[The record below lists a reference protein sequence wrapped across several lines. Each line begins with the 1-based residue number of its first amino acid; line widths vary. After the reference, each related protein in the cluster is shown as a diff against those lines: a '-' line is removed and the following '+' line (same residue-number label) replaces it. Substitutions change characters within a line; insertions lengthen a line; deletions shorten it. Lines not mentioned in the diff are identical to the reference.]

1 MPASKKAYA
10 TAVCLRVQ
18 YQKPVKVNLVFST
31 RVSSDKGKTKKA
43 ITLPKLELLTVTI
56 GVRAANFVSKE
67 LHIPLVKRSIWTD
80 STCVLFWLNTDKL
93 LSLFVENR
101 VKEIQKQNVFCY
113 VSIAQNPADL
123 LTRGLAVGELQ
134 QSKLWRNGPEWLI
147 SSQDNWP
154 KWSPPQNTMTEEQFE
169 VKMPR
174 ILYEVA
180 IFSCSC

>member
-1 MPASKKAYA
+1 M
-10 TAVCLRVQ
+10 
-18 YQKPVKVNLVFST
+18 
-31 RVSSDKGKTKKA
+31 
-43 ITLPKLELLTVTI
+43 
-56 GVRAANFVSKE
+56 
-67 LHIPLVKRSIWTD
+67 
-80 STCVLFWLNTDKL
+80 
-93 LSLFVENR
+93 ENR
-101 VKEIQKQNVFCY
+101 VKEIQKQNDVFCY

-123 LTRGLAVGELQ
+123 LTRGLTVGELQ